1 MGASTVE
8 LTKDSFDK
16 MVAGEGTVL
25 IDFWADWCGPCRS
38 FAPVYDKVAER
49 HPEVTF
55 AKVDTEAERELAAAF
70 EITSIPTLMAVRDG
84 VVLYSQPGALPE
96 AALEDL
102 VGQVQALNMEE
113 VRRQVEQTRAA
124 EQDPR

>member
-8 LTKDSFDK
+8 LTKESFDT
-16 MVAGEGTVL
+16 MVGGEGTVL

-84 VVLYSQPGALPE
+84 VVLYAQPGALPE

-102 VGQVQALNMEE
+102 VGQVQALDMEE
-113 VRRQVEQTRAA
+113 VRRQVEENRAA
-124 EQDPR
+124 E